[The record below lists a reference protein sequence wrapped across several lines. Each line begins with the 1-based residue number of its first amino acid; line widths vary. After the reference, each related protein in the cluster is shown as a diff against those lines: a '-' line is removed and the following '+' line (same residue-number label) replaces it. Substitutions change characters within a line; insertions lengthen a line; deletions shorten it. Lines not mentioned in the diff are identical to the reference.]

1 MRDDALK
8 QLSAAMA
15 RFPGGLFA
23 ASGWT
28 LHHFAPHPPMPEEDE
43 TQVLTVSQLTR
54 EIREVLEGR
63 IGSVWVEGEISNHRL
78 QTSGHQ
84 YFTLKDEGSQLSCVL
99 FRGAASRVT
108 ARLADGVQVQVLG
121 QISVYEPR
129 GQYQMIVRQVQ
140 MKGQG
145 GLQARFEALKRKLYA
160 EGLFDDARKK
170 PVPRFPEIVALV
182 TSPTG
187 AAIQDMLNILTRRAP
202 WLRLLVFPVR
212 VQGSGAELEIVKA
225 LQVLDRAAEFGLPV
239 PDTIVVGR
247 GGGSLEDLWCFNE
260 EVLARQIAA
269 MDIPVISAIGHEIDY
284 TIADFVADLRAPT
297 PSAAAELLAP
307 DAAEL
312 RRTLENTART
322 LQNRTLTVLEHHQRV
337 LDLTEKGPLHR
348 EPERQLLQAE
358 QSIDDAE
365 SRLRDAMREH
375 LRGLQDDL
383 ADKQQVLTARH
394 PRVQIVEVTHRV
406 QAAALALKQAA
417 RHRLDRL
424 ADRLHSR
431 DEVMRHLGPDSVLA
445 RGFSYTT
452 TADGLVL
459 THPAQAV
466 PGQEILTRLAQGTLH
481 STVSQP

>member
-1 MRDDALK
+1 
-8 QLSAAMA
+8 
-15 RFPGGLFA
+15 
-23 ASGWT
+23 
-28 LHHFAPHPPMPEEDE
+28 MPEEDE

-54 EIREVLEGR
+54 EIREVLEGH

-84 YFTLKDEGSQLSCVL
+84 YFMLKDEGSQLSCVL
-99 FRGAASRVT
+99 FRGAASRVG

-145 GLQARFEALKRKLYA
+145 GLQARFEALKRKLHA
-160 EGLFDDARKK
+160 EGLFDEERKK
-170 PVPRFPEIVALV
+170 PIPRFPEIVALV

-202 WLRLLVFPVR
+202 WLRILVFPVR
-212 VQGSGAELEIVKA
+212 VQGSGAEMEIVRA
-225 LQVLDRAAEFGLPV
+225 LQVLNRAEDFGLPV

-269 MDIPVISAIGHEIDY
+269 MDIPVISAVGHEIDF
-284 TIADFVADLRAPT
+284 TISDFVADLRAPT

-312 RRTLENTART
+312 RRTLENAART

-348 EPERQLLQAE
+348 EPERLLLDAE
-358 QSIDDAE
+358 QGIDDAE

-383 ADKQQVLTARH
+383 AAKQQILTARH
-394 PRVQIVEVTHRV
+394 PRVQIVEVAHRV

-417 RHRLDRL
+417 KHRLDRL
-424 ADRLHSR
+424 ADRLESR
-431 DEVMRHLGPDSVLA
+431 DEVMRHLGPDSVLS

-452 TADGLVL
+452 TADGRVL
-459 THPAQAV
+459 TDPEQAIAGEKIV
-466 PGQEILTRLAQGTLH
+466 TRLAKGTLH
-481 STVSQP
+481 STVTKP